1 MGSYSKDK
9 LTPPPHIPSPPEK
22 KRANCQKLL
31 KQRRE
36 TSSCLF
42 APSCVPKQI
51 VFSTNNWMVFN

>member
-9 LTPPPHIPSPPEK
+9 LTPHPPSPEK

-31 KQRRE
+31 RQRRE

-51 VFSTNNWMVFN
+51 AFSTNNWMVFN